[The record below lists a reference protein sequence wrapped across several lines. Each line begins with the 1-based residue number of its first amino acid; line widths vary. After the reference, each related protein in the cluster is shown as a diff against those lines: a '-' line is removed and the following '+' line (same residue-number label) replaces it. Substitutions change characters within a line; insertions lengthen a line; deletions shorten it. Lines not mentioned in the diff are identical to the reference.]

1 MDTNEVIKRVEEDL
15 GFLRDR
21 VLAVLLF
28 GSYARGDVTRGDVDI
43 CVVAPGQGKE
53 ELLYDIF
60 RSVDVFGKRYD
71 VFVFE
76 ELPLYMKFEV
86 IENHKVVL
94 SRDLPELYEYLY
106 FYRKF
111 LEDFKQRQRKAS
123 LVPGE

>member
-1 MDTNEVIKRVEEDL
+1 MDAEEVIKKVEEDL

-21 VLAVLLF
+21 VLAVLIF

-43 CVVAPGQGKE
+43 CVVAPGE
-53 ELLYDIF
+53 DRTELLYDIF

-86 IENHKVVL
+86 MENHKIVFC
-94 SRDLPELYEYLY
+94 RGLPELCEYFY

-111 LEDFKQRQRKAS
+111 LEDFKQRQRKA
-123 LVPGE
+123 L

>member
-1 MDTNEVIKRVEEDL
+1 MDTEEVIGRIGEDL

-28 GSYARGDVTRGDVDI
+28 GSYARGDVDI
-43 CVVAPGQGKE
+43 CVVASGEDRTK
-53 ELLYDIF
+53 LLYDIF

-86 IENHKVVL
+86 MENHKIVFC
-94 SRDLPELYEYLY
+94 RGLPELCEYFY

-111 LEDFKQRQRKAS
+111 LEDFKQRQRKA
-123 LVPGE
+123 L